1 MIPLQ
6 LTLKNFLSYR
16 DATLNFRGLH
26 TACICGANG
35 AGKSS
40 LLEAITWVIWGKS
53 RAATEDDVIHGNA
66 QNVRVDFEFR
76 CNNQTYRI
84 IRSRPRGRSSSLEF
98 QVETKAGNF
107 RSLTAKGLRATQ
119 EEIISCLKLDY
130 DTFANSAYL
139 RQGRADEFMLR
150 RPSER
155 KQILADL
162 LKLDRYEELAAKAKD
177 AAKEYKG
184 KIEQLKLN
192 LEPLVVEIE
201 QRKGIVTEFANL
213 QQELT
218 ELQKI
223 QDSDRS
229 RLQQLQAIEYQR
241 QTWEQ
246 QLNIQQ
252 TQHQNLTQDCDRAQ
266 KDINALKVELA
277 SLDKLINLEAEIVAK
292 YDQLL
297 DWQTEEKELSSKFV
311 THQEAHQQKQQ
322 LEKELEQQKN
332 ELNLQINQLQTQ
344 IEGINQQE
352 QEITKILSKTED
364 VESALAKLE
373 TSRKELKELDKIQQ
387 YVSPLIKQKNNLQT
401 QINREEAKLAAKL
414 EQIHNSAKKLAEDIE
429 KAPEQRKQL
438 LTVDAQIEE
447 LDKKRIYQ
455 KRVEEKGTERK
466 EFRYKLQENQRIYER
481 QWQEL
486 QQKLHMLS
494 NPDACCPLCDRELDD
509 LHRHQVV
516 GKTQQKQQ
524 EIQEQI
530 WVIRE
535 QLSTC
540 DRELQLLRQEYQ
552 AISQEISPYD
562 FLQQQFGQLEAQ
574 LEASEEMYE
583 QLQVAQEE
591 KKHLE
596 LCLQNGNF
604 ALELQ
609 NEIKQVEGE
618 LATLDYDEQTHAL
631 VRGEVNSLRWAEIK
645 QAKIE
650 DAKKRQTKLEQQKP
664 PLIKKIS
671 DLQTTLEKLHINSAI
686 QQKINLIEQQIQE
699 LNYDR
704 TTHQNLLTSL
714 RQSQACQLRH
724 QELQKAQQE
733 YPQLKTKL
741 IELEQLFQQRLQ
753 DKQTSQ
759 DKLQYHITQRENI
772 ADNRRE
778 IKALE
783 QQIYQRRQQLDELI
797 SRSGRVQQSL
807 TQIDNLKNQHQDTEN
822 QLKKYEKQ
830 YRIYQELTQAF
841 GKNGIQAFTIE
852 NILPQL
858 EAKANQIL
866 ARLTGNQFHVQF
878 LTQRASKGTSKKKT
892 KLIDTLDIL
901 IADAGGTRP
910 YETYSGGEAFRINF
924 SVRLAL
930 AKLLAQRSGTA
941 LQMLIV
947 DEGFGT
953 QDSEGCNRL
962 VGAINAIASDFACIL
977 TVTHM
982 PQFKEAF
989 QTRIEVYK
997 GDKGSSLQVSN

>member
-6 LTLKNFLSYR
+6 LTLKNFLSYQ

-53 RAATEDDVIHGNA
+53 RAATEDDVIHGGA
-66 QNVRVDFEFR
+66 KNVRVDFDFR
-76 CNNQTYRI
+76 CNNQTYRV

-98 QVETKAGNF
+98 QVETKAGSF
-107 RSLTAKGLRATQ
+107 RSITAKGLRATQ

-130 DTFANSAYL
+130 DTFTNSAYL
-139 RQGRADEFMLR
+139 RQGKADEFMLR

-162 LKLDRYEELAAKAKD
+162 LKLDRYEELSGKAKD
-177 AAKEYKG
+177 LAKEYKG
-184 KIEQLKLN
+184 KIEQLRKS
-192 LEPLVVEIE
+192 LEPLAVELE
-201 QRKGIVTEFANL
+201 QRTEIAAEL
-213 QQELT
+213 AQLKQELAQ
-218 ELQKI
+218 LQKI
-223 QDSDRS
+223 QDNDRS
-229 RLQQLQAIEYQR
+229 RLQELQAIEYQR

-246 QLNIQQ
+246 QLTIEQ
-252 TQHQNLTQDCDRAQ
+252 TQHQNLTQDCDRAT
-266 KDINALKVELA
+266 KDINALKGQLI
-277 SLDKLINLEAEIVAK
+277 SLDNLIQQEPEIVTG
-292 YDQLL
+292 YNQLL
-297 DWQTEEKELSSKFV
+297 AWQIQEKELSSKFV
-311 THQEAHQQKQQ
+311 TYQEAQQQRQQ
-322 LEKELEQQKN
+322 LEKQLEKQKN
-332 ELNLQINQLQTQ
+332 ELKLQINQLQTR
-344 IEGINQQE
+344 IEGIEQQQ
-352 QEITKILSKTED
+352 QEITKVLSKTED
-364 VESALAKLE
+364 IEAALIKLE
-373 TSRKELKELDKIQQ
+373 ASRKQLKELDKIQQ
-387 YVSPLIKQKNNLQT
+387 YVSPLIKQKSNLQT
-401 QINREEAKLAAKL
+401 QINREEAKLVAKL
-414 EQIHNSAKKLAEDIE
+414 EQLHNSAKKLAEDIE
-429 KAPEQRKQL
+429 KAPKQRQQL

-447 LDKKRIYQ
+447 LDKKRVYQ

-466 EFRYKLQENQRIYER
+466 EFRFKLQENQRIYER

-486 QQKLHMLS
+486 QQKLQMLS
-494 NPDACCPLCDRELDD
+494 NPDASCPLCDRELDER
-509 LHRHQVV
+509 HRNQVV
-516 GKTQQKQQ
+516 GKTQQQQQ

-562 FLQQQFGQLEAQ
+562 SLQQQFGQLEAQ
-574 LEASEEMYE
+574 LEATEEIYE
-583 QLQVAQEE
+583 QLQVTQEE
-591 KKHLE
+591 KNNLE
-596 LCLQNGNF
+596 LCLQNSHY

-609 NEIKQVEGE
+609 AEIKQVEEE
-618 LATLDYDEQTHAL
+618 LATLNYDEQTHAL
-631 VRGEVNSLRWAEIK
+631 IRGEVNNLRWAEIK

-650 DAKKRQTKLEQQKP
+650 DAKKRQAKLDEQKP
-664 PLIKKIS
+664 QLIKKIS
-671 DLQTTLEKLHINSAI
+671 DLQTTLEKLHIDSAI
-686 QQKINLIEQQIQE
+686 QQQINFIEQQIQE
-699 LNYDR
+699 LKYDR

-714 RQSQACQLRH
+714 RQSQSWQLKH

-733 YPQLKTKL
+733 YPQIQTKL
-741 IELEQLFQQRLQ
+741 IELEQLLQQRLQ
-753 DKQTSQ
+753 DKQSSQ
-759 DKLQYHITQRENI
+759 EQLQYHIAQQENI
-772 ADNRRE
+772 ADNRQE
-778 IKALE
+778 IQVLDR
-783 QQIYQRRQQLDELI
+783 QIHQRRQQLDELI
-797 SRSGRVQQSL
+797 SRSGRLQQSL
-807 TQIDNLKNQHQDTEN
+807 TQIDNLKIQHQDTEK
-822 QLKKYEKQ
+822 QLQEYEKQ

-841 GKNGIQAFTIE
+841 GKNGIQALTIE

-858 EAKANQIL
+858 EAEANQIL
-866 ARLTGNQFHVQF
+866 ARLTNNQFHVQF

-930 AKLLAQRSGTA
+930 AKLLAQRSGTS

-953 QDSEGCNRL
+953 QDAEGCNRL

-997 GDKGSSLQVSN
+997 GEKGSNLQVSN